1 MLKSEQQR
9 LRLQKKKQQ
18 LNAELLWPDR
28 IWIYKRV
35 PKGPNRKCDQHK
47 LKYTEHYHM
56 RLIPSTENLWWRFR
70 GWKIHPDQQLP
81 GKAI

>member
-9 LRLQKKKQQ
+9 LRLQKKKQS
-18 LNAELLWPDR
+18 NADLPWPER

-35 PKGPNRKCDQHK
+35 PKGPYRKCDQHK
-47 LKYTEHYHM
+47 LKYDEHYNIK
-56 RLIPSTENLWWRFR
+56 LIPSDQNLYWRER

-81 GKAI
+81 WKTI